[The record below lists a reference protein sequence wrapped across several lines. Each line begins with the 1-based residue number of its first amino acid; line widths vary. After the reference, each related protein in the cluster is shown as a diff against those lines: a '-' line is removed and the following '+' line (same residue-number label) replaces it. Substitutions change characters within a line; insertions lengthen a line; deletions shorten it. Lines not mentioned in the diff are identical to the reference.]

1 MINQFHCEK
10 EGGICDENKETAL
23 SKSIPGVIINV
34 TIQYGKYDKGGISMT
49 GHKVITI
56 GRQFGSGGR
65 EIGQKLADRLGIPL
79 YDHRLVSMAAEQL
92 GVRKEDAQRVDESS
106 LNTFVSA
113 YSVTP
118 GMYVDFINAAS
129 YVPSFDEEVFRKQ
142 SEIIKSLAQQGPC
155 IIVGRCADYVLRD
168 VAECINVFI
177 CADKEDRK
185 KRIADIYG
193 LTERKAAER
202 IRRTDRE
209 RRFYYEM
216 HTGLEWGSINSHQM
230 LFNVSMLGMDR
241 IVDIL
246 AKIYQG

>member
-1 MINQFHCEK
+1 
-10 EGGICDENKETAL
+10 
-23 SKSIPGVIINV
+23 
-34 TIQYGKYDKGGISMT
+34 MT

-65 EIGQKLADRLGIPL
+65 EIGQRLSEKLDIPL

-92 GVRKEDAQRVDESS
+92 GVRKEDAERVDESS
-106 LNTFVSA
+106 LNSFVSS
-113 YSVTP
+113 YTVTP

-129 YVPSFDEEVFRKQ
+129 YVQSFDEDVYRKQ
-142 SEIIKSLAQQGPC
+142 SEIIRNLAQKGPC

-168 VAECINVFI
+168 QADLINVFI
-177 CADKEDRK
+177 CAEKEDRK
-185 KRIADIYG
+185 KRIAEIYG

-202 IRRTDRE
+202 IRKTDRE

-230 LFNVSMLGMDR
+230 LLNVSMLRMDR
-241 IVDIL
+241 IVEIL
-246 AKIYQG
+246 AMIYRS

>member
-1 MINQFHCEK
+1 
-10 EGGICDENKETAL
+10 
-23 SKSIPGVIINV
+23 
-34 TIQYGKYDKGGISMT
+34 MT

-65 EIGQKLADRLGIPL
+65 EIGQRLSEKLDFPL

-92 GVRKEDAQRVDESS
+92 GVRKEDAERVDESS
-106 LNTFVSA
+106 LNSFVSS
-113 YSVTP
+113 YTVTP

-129 YVPSFDEEVFRKQ
+129 YVQSFDEDVYRKQ
-142 SEIIKSLAQQGPC
+142 SEIIRNLAQKGPC

-168 VAECINVFI
+168 QADLINVFI
-177 CADKEDRK
+177 CAEKEDRK
-185 KRIADIYG
+185 KRIAEIYG

-202 IRRTDRE
+202 IRKTDRE

-230 LFNVSMLGMDR
+230 LLNVSMLGMDR
-241 IVDIL
+241 IVEIL
-246 AKIYQG
+246 AMIYRS

>member
-1 MINQFHCEK
+1 
-10 EGGICDENKETAL
+10 
-23 SKSIPGVIINV
+23 
-34 TIQYGKYDKGGISMT
+34 MT

-65 EIGQKLADRLGIPL
+65 EIGQRLSEKLDIPL

-92 GVRKEDAQRVDESS
+92 GVRKEDAERVDESS
-106 LNTFVSA
+106 LNSFVSS
-113 YSVTP
+113 YTVTP

-129 YVPSFDEEVFRKQ
+129 YVQSFDEDVYRKQ
-142 SEIIKSLAQQGPC
+142 SEIIRNLAQKGPC

-168 VAECINVFI
+168 QADLINVFI
-177 CADKEDRK
+177 CAEKEDRN
-185 KRIADIYG
+185 KRIAEIYG

-202 IRRTDRE
+202 IRKTDRE

-230 LFNVSMLGMDR
+230 LLNVSMLGMDR
-241 IVDIL
+241 IVEIL
-246 AKIYQG
+246 AMIYRS

>member
-1 MINQFHCEK
+1 
-10 EGGICDENKETAL
+10 
-23 SKSIPGVIINV
+23 
-34 TIQYGKYDKGGISMT
+34 MT

-65 EIGQKLADRLGIPL
+65 EIGQRLSEKLDIPL

-92 GVRKEDAQRVDESS
+92 GVRKEDAERVDESS
-106 LNTFVSA
+106 LNSFVSS
-113 YSVTP
+113 YTVTP

-129 YVPSFDEEVFRKQ
+129 YVQSFDEDVYRKQ
-142 SEIIKSLAQQGPC
+142 SEIIRNLAQKGPC

-168 VAECINVFI
+168 QADLINVFI
-177 CADKEDRK
+177 CAEKEDRK
-185 KRIADIYG
+185 KRIAEIYG

-202 IRRTDRE
+202 IRKTDRE

-230 LFNVSMLGMDR
+230 LLNVSMLGMER
-241 IVDIL
+241 IVEIL
-246 AKIYQG
+246 AMIYRS

>member
-1 MINQFHCEK
+1 
-10 EGGICDENKETAL
+10 
-23 SKSIPGVIINV
+23 
-34 TIQYGKYDKGGISMT
+34 MT

-65 EIGQKLADRLGIPL
+65 EIGQRLSEKLDIPL

-92 GVRKEDAQRVDESS
+92 GVRKEDAERVDESS
-106 LNTFVSA
+106 LNSFVSS
-113 YSVTP
+113 YTVTP

-129 YVPSFDEEVFRKQ
+129 YVQSFDEDVYRKQ
-142 SEIIKSLAQQGPC
+142 SEIIRNLAQKGPC

-168 VAECINVFI
+168 QVDLINVFI
-177 CADKEDRK
+177 CAEKEDRK
-185 KRIADIYG
+185 KRIAEIYG

-202 IRRTDRE
+202 IRKTDRE

-230 LFNVSMLGMDR
+230 LLNVSMLGMDR
-241 IVDIL
+241 IVEIV
-246 AKIYQG
+246 AMIYRS